1 VALAKRGDGDFGGAY
16 PGISAPDPRARR
28 DVITTAS
35 FAPRPTFRSTIRSIE
50 INGRSVNVPQNAPG
64 RNPSNRQICAGWVE
78 RRDWARIK
86 SGADDVE

>member
-1 VALAKRGDGDFGGAY
+1 MCRKRVLVALAKRGDGDFGGAY

-50 INGRSVNVPQNAPG
+50 INGRLVNVPQNAPG
-64 RNPSNRQICAGWVE
+64 PNPQ
-78 RRDWARIK
+78 
-86 SGADDVE
+86 